1 MNDWEAPSSDGSK
14 ETLTCLSRAGEAQL
28 DGGRRWVIEGE
39 RRHPHQMSRAR
50 HTWQRLPEAGGVG
63 GPCVH
68 KPNANTGG
76 PAQSH
81 THTYTDAH
89 TDTHMQS
96 VWGLKRCHWLL
107 SLWILHE
114 QPSGHETPTYR
125 RVVAIGTA
133 PSILTHFDIVK
144 QSPKQAHTHAHT
156 HARRQ
161 SQAGTTRQTR
171 RAARCSLSMRL
182 SRRRAQVVVVLLN
195 KVKCHQNQKENAT
208 YA

>member
-76 PAQSH
+76 TVTH
-81 THTYTDAH
+81 THVH
-89 TDTHMQS
+89 
-96 VWGLKRCHWLL
+96 
-107 SLWILHE
+107 
-114 QPSGHETPTYR
+114 R
-125 RVVAIGTA
+125 RI
-133 PSILTHFDIVK
+133 HR
-144 QSPKQAHTHAHT
+144 HTHAVRVRSQKMSLAAVLVNITWAAKRPRNAHVSPGSSDR
-156 HARRQ
+156 HSAIYIDPFWHRQ
-161 SQAGTTRQTR
+161 TIPQAGTHTRTHP
-171 RAARCSLSMRL
+171 CTETEL
-182 SRRRAQVVVVLLN
+182 SR
-195 KVKCHQNQKENAT
+195 HD
-208 YA
+208 